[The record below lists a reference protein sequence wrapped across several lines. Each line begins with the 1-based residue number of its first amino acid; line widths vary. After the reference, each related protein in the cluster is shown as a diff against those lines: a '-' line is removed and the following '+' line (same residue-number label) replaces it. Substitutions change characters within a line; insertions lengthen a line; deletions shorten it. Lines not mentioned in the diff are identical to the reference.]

1 MAAGGKAKDFY
12 KVLGVSE
19 KANGDQIKK
28 SYRKLAKKYHPD
40 ENRGDASAA
49 ERFKQ
54 FG

>member
-1 MAAGGKAKDFY
+1 MAAAGKAKDFY

-40 ENRGDASAA
+40 LNGNASG
-49 ERFKQ
+49 Q
-54 FG
+54 N